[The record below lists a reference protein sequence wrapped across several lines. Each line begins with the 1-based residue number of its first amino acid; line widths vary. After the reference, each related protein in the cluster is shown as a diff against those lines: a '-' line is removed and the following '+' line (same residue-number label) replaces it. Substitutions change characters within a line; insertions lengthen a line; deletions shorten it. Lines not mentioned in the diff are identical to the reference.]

1 MKENFKKE
9 FGRNPNAK
17 ELESYF
23 NIQDNPNTI
32 NPYEVNQMIEQYKEQ
47 NGGKVPNSKEL
58 QEFWNK
64 QEAQMEIIPNPEAVD
79 GYVND
84 YLRIY

>member
-1 MKENFKKE
+1 M
-9 FGRNPNAK
+9 
-17 ELESYF
+17 
-23 NIQDNPNTI
+23 
-32 NPYEVNQMIEQYKEQ
+32 
-47 NGGKVPNSKEL
+47 PNSKEL